1 MKRMKIF
8 ALLVCLGLSSSLCFA
23 QEEIEVEEHEEIE
36 LEESEGRHSIAFVL
50 GHARIGQ
57 GRDSDGNKRFTT
69 VPSFAIDYNYWI
81 SEKFALGLHT
91 DFLNENFFIE
101 TEDGGELI
109 ERERP
114 IAPAI
119 MGTYK
124 PGEHWSFGV
133 GFGGEFAIGGEA
145 YFVTRFGIEYG
156 VEIRNGWEV
165 LGSIT
170 QDFRANAYNV
180 TSIGLGIEKR
190 FGQ

>member
-1 MKRMKIF
+1 MKRLIF
-8 ALLVCLGLSSSLCFA
+8 INLILVLSLMSNNCFA
-23 QEEIEVEEHEEIE
+23 QEEDEAEDNEEMEV
-36 LEESEGRHSIAFVL
+36 EESEGRHSIAFVL

-57 GRDSDGNKRFTT
+57 GRDADGNRQFTA
-69 VPSFAIDYNYWI
+69 VPSFALDYNYWI

-101 TEDGGELI
+101 TEDEGQLI

-124 PGEHWSFGV
+124 SGDHWSFGL
-133 GFGGEFAIGGEA
+133 GFGREFAEGED
-145 YFVTRFGIEYG
+145 YFVTRFAIEYG

-165 LGSIT
+165 LGSLT

-180 TSIGLGIEKR
+180 TSIGIGIEKR
-190 FGQ
+190 FGK

>member
-1 MKRMKIF
+1 MKNF
-8 ALLVCLGLSSSLCFA
+8 YFFSLFVLISFFSTPVFA
-23 QEEIEVEEHEEIE
+23 QEEADEEEQE
-36 LEESEGRHSIAFVL
+36 LEMEEGKHSLAFVL

-57 GRDSDGNKRFTT
+57 GRNEVGEKQFTM
-69 VPSFAIDYNYWI
+69 VPSFALDYNYWI

-101 TEDGGELI
+101 SESEGTLI

-119 MGTYK
+119 MGTLK
-124 PGEHWSFGV
+124 PGEHWSFGL
-133 GFGGEFAIGGEA
+133 GFGGEFVKGGET
-145 YFVTRFGIEYG
+145 YFVTRFAIEYG

-165 LGSIT
+165 LGSLT

-180 TSIGLGIEKR
+180 TGLGIGIEKR
-190 FGQ
+190 F

>member
-1 MKRMKIF
+1 MKMTTF
-8 ALLVCLGLSSSLCFA
+8 FVLLITLSYSSLCLA
-23 QEEIEVEEHEEIE
+23 QEEIEMGESEE
-36 LEESEGRHSIAFVL
+36 LEFEENEGRHSIAFVL

-101 TEDGGELI
+101 TEDEGELI

-114 IAPAI
+114 IAPAV

-124 PGEHWSFGV
+124 PGEHWSFGF
-133 GFGGEFAIGGEA
+133 GFGGEFAKGGET

-156 VEIRNGWEV
+156 VEIRKGWEV

-190 FGQ
+190 LGR